1 MLQNLRIR
9 TKLMLMMAVP
19 VLGMVVFSIYNASKD
34 YAALQGLVQTQ
45 KLTTLAVQ
53 VGELS
58 HQIQK
63 ERGYTSG
70 YLNAKGGKFKEELA
84 GQRAKVDREIQSVAS
99 FLEKNGASVALV
111 KASLDAAGNAIGRL
125 KETRSGIDTLQV
137 TGGEAYTF
145 YTGLI
150 NSYMDVVAAVA
161 TTSGKREVMRQ
172 ATAYY
177 SFVKA
182 KEETGKERATLNA
195 VLAADVLDQER
206 LQRTMTIL
214 AAQQDYLDLF
224 RKFASP
230 QAVAAYEEKAKA
242 PVFGKVEEIRGAVL
256 SKGLSGHFGI
266 PAENWFPVITE
277 KIDTMKQVEDV
288 LTKEILATAG
298 GLAHDARLTLI
309 LSLVLAA
316 AASLGTCLLGVVIS
330 LGITRPLSRMLVMLK
345 DIAEGEGDLTKRL
358 EVGRKDELGEV
369 STWFNRFIENVHGIV
384 SQLSRN
390 TGQLSVSCQQLSATA
405 VQIATAAEE
414 VAAQSGTVATAS
426 EEMSATSNDISSN
439 CSQAAESS
447 NRASDT
453 ARGGAQVVQQTLVGM
468 QKIAER
474 VKESAQTVQNLGAR
488 SDEIGAIVGTIE
500 DIADQTNLLALNAA
514 IEAARAGEQGR
525 GFAVVADEVRAL
537 AERTTRATKEIGAMI
552 KAIQKDTSGA
562 VGSMTLGVQ
571 EVESGMESSR
581 RSGEALDDIL
591 NAINELTSQIHQ
603 IATAAEQQTAVTGEI
618 TANIG
623 TITEVVSETAGGAH
637 ETADAA
643 THMSALASELQQ
655 IVGRFKLA

>member
-19 VLGMVVFSIYNASKD
+19 VLGMVIFSIYNANKD
-34 YAALQGLVQTQ
+34 YAVLQGLIQTQ
-45 KLTTLAVQ
+45 KLTALAVQ

-70 YLNAKGGKFKEELA
+70 YLNAKGTKFKEELA
-84 GQRAKVDREIQSVAS
+84 GQRAKVDQEVQSLAAY
-99 FLEKNGASVALV
+99 LEKNEASVTVV
-111 KASLDAAGNAIGRL
+111 KGSLDAAATAIGKL
-125 KETRSGIDTLQV
+125 KDTRTGIDTLQV
-137 TGGEAYTF
+137 TGAQAYTF

-195 VLAADVLDQER
+195 VLAADTLDQDK
-206 LQRTMTIL
+206 LQRAMSIL

-224 RKFASP
+224 RKFGSP
-230 QAVAAYEEKAKA
+230 QAVAAYEDKTKT
-242 PVFGKVEEIRGAVL
+242 PVFAKVEEIRGAVL
-256 SKGLSGHFGI
+256 AKGLSGHFTI
-266 PAENWFPVITE
+266 PAETWFPVITE
-277 KIDTMKQVEDV
+277 KIDTMKQVEEV
-288 LTKEILATAG
+288 LTKEILATAS

-309 LSLVLAA
+309 LSLVLAG

-330 LGITRPLSRMLVMLK
+330 LGITRPLSRMLGMLK

-369 STWFNRFIENVHGIV
+369 STWFNRFIDNIHVIV

-453 ARGGAQVVQQTLVGM
+453 ARGGAEVVQQTLAGM

-474 VKESAQTVQNLGAR
+474 VQESAQTVQNLGAR

-562 VGSMTLGVQ
+562 VGSMRLGVQ
-571 EVESGMESSR
+571 EVENGMESSR
-581 RSGEALDDIL
+581 RSGEALDHIL
-591 NAINELTSQIHQ
+591 SAINELTSQIHQ

-623 TITEVVSETAGGAH
+623 TITDVVSETAGGAH
-637 ETADAA
+637 ETAKAA
-643 THMSALASELQQ
+643 THMSSLASELQQ

>member
-1 MLQNLRIR
+1 MFQNLKIR
-9 TKLMLMMAVP
+9 TKLLLMIAVP
-19 VLGMVVFSIYNASKD
+19 VLGMVLFSIYNAKKD

-45 KLTTLAVQ
+45 KLTALAVQ

-70 YLNAKGGKFKEELA
+70 YLNAKGSKFREELA
-84 GQRAKVDREIQSVAS
+84 GQRAKVDHEIDAVAA
-99 FLEKNGASVALV
+99 FLEKNEASVAVV
-111 KASLDAAGNAIGRL
+111 KQSLQAAGSAIGKL
-125 KETRSGIDTLQV
+125 KETRAGIDTLQV
-137 TGGEAYTF
+137 TGAQAYTF

-150 NSYMDVVAAVA
+150 NSYIDVVAAVA

-195 VLAADVLDQER
+195 VLAADVLDQEK

-230 QAVAAYEEKAKA
+230 QAVAAYEEKVKA
-242 PVFGKVEEIRGAVL
+242 PVFGKVEEIRGTVL
-256 SKGLSGHFGI
+256 SKGLSGHFGV
-266 PAENWFPVITE
+266 PAESWFPVITE

-288 LTKEILATAG
+288 LTTEILSTAS

-309 LSLVLAA
+309 LSLVLAG
-316 AASLGTCLLGVVIS
+316 AASLGTCLIGAFIS
-330 LGITRPLSRMLVMLK
+330 LGITRPLKRMLGMLK
-345 DIAEGEGDLTKRL
+345 DIAEGEGDLTRRL

-369 STWFNRFIENVHGIV
+369 STWFNRFIDNVHGIV

-474 VKESAQTVQNLGAR
+474 VKESAQTVQNLGTR

-552 KAIQKDTSGA
+552 KAIQSDTNGA
-562 VGSMTLGVQ
+562 VGSMKLGVQ

-581 RSGEALDDIL
+581 RSGAALDDIM

-623 TITEVVSETAGGAH
+623 TITDVVSETAGGAH
-637 ETADAA
+637 ETAKAA
-643 THMSALASELQQ
+643 THMSGLAAELQQ

>member
-1 MLQNLRIR
+1 MLKNLKIR
-9 TKLMLMMAVP
+9 TKLSLMIAVP
-19 VLGMVVFSIYNASKD
+19 VLGMVLFSLWNAKKD
-34 YAALQGLVQTQ
+34 YAQLQGLVQTQ
-45 KLTTLAVQ
+45 NLTALAVQ

-70 YLNAKGGKFKEELA
+70 FLNAKGTKFKEELA
-84 GQRAKVDREIQSVAS
+84 GQRAKVDKAIEDVTAFQNKNEDSV
-99 FLEKNGASVALV
+99 KLV
-111 KASLDAAGNAIGRL
+111 KPSLDTAAAAIDKL
-125 KETRSGIDTLQV
+125 KATRAGIDTLQV
-137 TGGEAYTF
+137 TGAQAYTF

-161 TTSGKREVMRQ
+161 TTSGRREVMRQ

-182 KEETGKERATLNA
+182 KEETGKERAALNA
-195 VLAADVLDQER
+195 VLAADTLDQDR

-230 QAVAAYEEKAKA
+230 EAVSAFDEKAKA
-242 PVFGKVEEIRGAVL
+242 PVFAKVEEIRGAVL
-256 SKGLSGHFGI
+256 SKGIAGHFGI
-266 PAENWFPVITE
+266 PAETWFPVITE
-277 KIDTMKQVEDV
+277 KIDTMKEVEDV

-298 GLAHDARLTLI
+298 GLAHSAKVTLI
-309 LSLVLAA
+309 MSLVLAA
-316 AASLGTCLLGVVIS
+316 LASLGTCLLGFIITA
-330 LGITRPLSRMLVMLK
+330 GITRPLSRMLGMLK

-384 SQLSRN
+384 AQLSSN
-390 TGQLSVSCQQLSATA
+390 TLQLSASCQQLSSTA

-414 VAAQSGTVATAS
+414 VASQSGAVATAS
-426 EEMSATSNDISSN
+426 EEMSATSNDISAN

-453 ARGGAQVVQQTLVGM
+453 ARGGAEVVQQTLIGM

-474 VKESAQTVQNLGAR
+474 VQESARTVQNLGTR

-537 AERTTRATKEIGAMI
+537 AERTTRATKEIGTMI
-552 KAIQKDTSGA
+552 RAIQGDTNGA
-562 VGSMTLGVQ
+562 VTSMKLGVQ
-571 EVESGMESSR
+571 EVESGMDSSR
-581 RSGEALDDIL
+581 RSGEALDQIL
-591 NAINELTSQIHQ
+591 NAIGELTTQIHQ
-603 IATAAEQQTAVTGEI
+603 IATAAEEQTAVTGEI

-623 TITEVVSETAGGAH
+623 TITGVVSETANGAH
-637 ETADAA
+637 ETAREA
-643 THMSALASELQQ
+643 TQMSTLASELQQ

>member
-1 MLQNLRIR
+1 MLKNLKIR
-9 TKLMLMMAVP
+9 TKLSLMIAVP
-19 VLGMVVFSIYNASKD
+19 VLGMVLFSLWNAKKD
-34 YAALQGLVQTQ
+34 YALLQGLVQTQ
-45 KLTTLAVQ
+45 HLTALAVQ

-70 YLNAKGGKFKEELA
+70 FLNAKGTKFKEELA
-84 GQRAKVDREIQSVAS
+84 GQRSKVDKAIEDVTAFQKKNEDSV
-99 FLEKNGASVALV
+99 KLV
-111 KASLDAAGNAIGRL
+111 KPSLDTATAAIDKL
-125 KETRSGIDTLQV
+125 KATRAGIDTLQV
-137 TGGEAYTF
+137 TGAQAYTF

-195 VLAADVLDQER
+195 VLAADSLDQDR

-230 QAVAAYEEKAKA
+230 EAISAFDEKAKT
-242 PVFGKVEEIRGAVL
+242 PVFAKVEEIRGAVL
-256 SKGLSGHFGI
+256 SKGISGHFGI
-266 PAENWFPVITE
+266 PAETWFPAITE
-277 KIDTMKQVEDV
+277 KIDTMKEVEDV

-298 GLAHDARLTLI
+298 GLAHSAKVTLVLSLI
-309 LSLVLAA
+309 LAGL
-316 AASLGTCLLGVVIS
+316 ASLGTCLLGFIITA
-330 LGITRPLSRMLVMLK
+330 GITRPLSRMLGMLK

-384 SQLSRN
+384 AQLSSN
-390 TGQLSVSCQQLSATA
+390 TMQLSASCQQLSATA

-414 VAAQSGTVATAS
+414 VASQSGAVATAS
-426 EEMSATSNDISSN
+426 EEMSATSNDISAN

-453 ARGGAQVVQQTLVGM
+453 ARGGAEVVQQTLIGM

-474 VKESAQTVQNLGAR
+474 VQESARTVQNLGTS

-537 AERTTRATKEIGAMI
+537 AERTTRATKEIGTMI
-552 KAIQKDTSGA
+552 RAIQGDTNGA
-562 VGSMTLGVQ
+562 VTSMKLGVQ
-571 EVESGMESSR
+571 KVESGMESSR
-581 RSGEALDDIL
+581 RSGEALDQIL
-591 NAINELTSQIHQ
+591 NAIGELTTQIHQ
-603 IATAAEQQTAVTGEI
+603 IATAAEEQTAVTGEI

-623 TITEVVSETAGGAH
+623 TITGVVSETANGAH
-637 ETADAA
+637 ETAREA
-643 THMSALASELQQ
+643 TQMSTLASELQQ